1 MKALNTNYV
10 DLYYLHRINPEVPGE
25 KVAEAMGKL
34 IDEGLIRGWGLSQVE
49 ESTIKRAHEVTPV
62 SAVQNLYNMLERDCE
77 TNTFPYCLEHNIG
90 VVPFSPIAS
99 GFLSGKITKDTA
111 FEKEDDVRVFVPQLK
126 KENIEANDWSVLLAA
141 TPNNEDKLL
150 WCLGYTGT
158 LCALDAT
165 DFDDWVVYCSTVVL
179 SALEACGV
187 EASDERKNLL
197 SIGLAARTFNFSG
210 NPVTK
215 NLKCAETIQGAASY
229 NCTEDA
235 DIFSMWYLLQVLTEY
250 LRLDFNGNLRE
261 LIDAMKTMNKIRDR
275 YRQIADRLPKMDA
288 C

>member
-1 MKALNTNYV
+1 MHSTAEVTALTIAPAAVQEAVALN
-10 DLYYLHRINPEVPGE
+10 
-25 KVAEAMGKL
+25 AEAAVTSFA
-34 IDEGLIRGWGLSQVE
+34 RG
-49 ESTIKRAHEVTPV
+49 
-62 SAVQNLYNMLERDCE
+62 AVQRAQMTAPDPAAVVVVAALASCGANRDERRNPNGDNASFCTECRCRNGRILRNLPL
-77 TNTFPYCLEHNIG
+77 
-90 VVPFSPIAS
+90 
-99 GFLSGKITKDTA
+99 
-111 FEKEDDVRVFVPQLK
+111 LK
-126 KENIEANDWSVLLAA
+126 LLAKENIEADDWSVLLAA

-187 EASDERKNLL
+187 EAPDERKNLL

-288 C
+288 R

>member
-1 MKALNTNYV
+1 MHSTAEVTALTIAPAAVLEAVALN
-10 DLYYLHRINPEVPGE
+10 
-25 KVAEAMGKL
+25 AEAAVTSFARDAVQRAQMTAPDPAAVVVVVALAFCGANR
-34 IDEGLIRGWGLSQVE
+34 DERRNQNGDNASFCTECRCRNGRILSQ
-49 ESTIKRAHEVTPV
+49 ES
-62 SAVQNLYNMLERDCE
+62 SASEAAR
-77 TNTFPYCLEHNIG
+77 
-90 VVPFSPIAS
+90 
-99 GFLSGKITKDTA
+99 
-111 FEKEDDVRVFVPQLK
+111 
-126 KENIEANDWSVLLAA
+126 KENIEADDWSVLLAA

-187 EASDERKNLL
+187 EAPDERKNLL

>member
-1 MKALNTNYV
+1 MKGEIQMETT
-10 DLYYLHRINPEVPGE
+10 LHFAQNAD
-25 KVAEAMGKL
+25 AEA
-34 IDEGLIRGWGLSQVE
+34 E
-49 ESTIKRAHEVTPV
+49 ESYLR
-62 SAVQNLYNMLERDCE
+62 NLPL
-77 TNTFPYCLEHNIG
+77 
-90 VVPFSPIAS
+90 
-99 GFLSGKITKDTA
+99 
-111 FEKEDDVRVFVPQLK
+111 LK
-126 KENIEANDWSVLLAA
+126 LLAKENIEADDWSVLLAA

>member
-1 MKALNTNYV
+1 M
-10 DLYYLHRINPEVPGE
+10 
-25 KVAEAMGKL
+25 
-34 IDEGLIRGWGLSQVE
+34 
-49 ESTIKRAHEVTPV
+49 
-62 SAVQNLYNMLERDCE
+62 
-77 TNTFPYCLEHNIG
+77 
-90 VVPFSPIAS
+90 
-99 GFLSGKITKDTA
+99 
-111 FEKEDDVRVFVPQLK
+111 
-126 KENIEANDWSVLLAA
+126 
-141 TPNNEDKLL
+141 

-261 LIDAMKTMNKIRDR
+261 LIDAMRTMNKIRDR

>member
-1 MKALNTNYV
+1 MADARSGAELTDYS
-10 DLYYLHRINPEVPGE
+10 
-25 KVAEAMGKL
+25 KVAFSADGVRQEISIDDWRNGWAAIVGGLNGKPTSQQFNMVFYV
-34 IDEGLIRGWGLSQVE
+34 LSVLTNQNI
-49 ESTIKRAHEVTPV
+49 SDV
-62 SAVQNLYNMLERDCE
+62 SAVK
-77 TNTFPYCLEHNIG
+77 NT
-90 VVPFSPIAS
+90 
-99 GFLSGKITKDTA
+99 
-111 FEKEDDVRVFVPQLK
+111 
-126 KENIEANDWSVLLAA
+126 ANA

-187 EASDERKNLL
+187 EAPDERKNLL

>member
-1 MKALNTNYV
+1 METT
-10 DLYYLHRINPEVPGE
+10 LHFAQNADAGT
-25 KVAEAMGKL
+25 
-34 IDEGLIRGWGLSQVE
+34 E
-49 ESTIKRAHEVTPV
+49 ESYLR
-62 SAVQNLYNMLERDCE
+62 NLPL
-77 TNTFPYCLEHNIG
+77 
-90 VVPFSPIAS
+90 
-99 GFLSGKITKDTA
+99 
-111 FEKEDDVRVFVPQLK
+111 LK
-126 KENIEANDWSVLLAA
+126 LLAKENIEADDWSVLLAA

-165 DFDDWVVYCSTVVL
+165 
-179 SALEACGV
+179 V
-187 EASDERKNLL
+187 EAPDERKNLL
-197 SIGLAARTFNFSG
+197 SIGRAARTFNFSG

>member
-1 MKALNTNYV
+1 MIGWFTAL
-10 DLYYLHRINPEVPGE
+10 RWFCP
-25 KVAEAMGKL
+25 
-34 IDEGLIRGWGLSQVE
+34 
-49 ESTIKRAHEVTPV
+49 
-62 SAVQNLYNMLERDCE
+62 
-77 TNTFPYCLEHNIG
+77 
-90 VVPFSPIAS
+90 
-99 GFLSGKITKDTA
+99 
-111 FEKEDDVRVFVPQLK
+111 
-126 KENIEANDWSVLLAA
+126 
-141 TPNNEDKLL
+141 
-150 WCLGYTGT
+150 
-158 LCALDAT
+158 
-165 DFDDWVVYCSTVVL
+165 
-179 SALEACGV
+179 ALEACGV
-187 EASDERKNLL
+187 EAPDERKNLL

>member
-1 MKALNTNYV
+1 MHSTAEVTALTIAPAAVLEAVALN
-10 DLYYLHRINPEVPGE
+10 
-25 KVAEAMGKL
+25 AEAAVTSFA
-34 IDEGLIRGWGLSQVE
+34 RGAVQRAQMTAPDPAAVVVVAALASCGAIQMETTLHFAQNADAGTE
-49 ESTIKRAHEVTPV
+49 ESYLR
-62 SAVQNLYNMLERDCE
+62 NLPL
-77 TNTFPYCLEHNIG
+77 
-90 VVPFSPIAS
+90 
-99 GFLSGKITKDTA
+99 
-111 FEKEDDVRVFVPQLK
+111 LK
-126 KENIEANDWSVLLAA
+126 LLAKENIEADDWSVLLAA

-187 EASDERKNLL
+187 EAPDERKNLL